1 MHLKCR
7 DSLRSIY
14 ILFRKYSMNLQ
25 DKAPWYSF
33 KSLDR
38 FNHRVGRYHKAL
50 VKHCELDIRIS
61 LDMGKFY
68 QISLLTLDSSSLE
81 GIQNRMLNLQ
91 CLNSIQ

>member
-1 MHLKCR
+1 
-7 DSLRSIY
+7 
-14 ILFRKYSMNLQ
+14 MNLQ

-68 QISLLTLDSSSLE
+68 QPVEQAVGELSK
-81 GIQNRMLNLQ
+81 GYLQ
-91 CLNSIQ
+91 I

>member
-1 MHLKCR
+1 
-7 DSLRSIY
+7 
-14 ILFRKYSMNLQ
+14 MNLQ

-61 LDMGKFY
+61 LDMGK
-68 QISLLTLDSSSLE
+68 SKRMSSLVLDRSSL
-81 GIQNRMLNLQ
+81 QDNQYRMLSPN
-91 CLNSIQ
+91 CLNSIQQCKQLEHFNKGICN